1 MDIEF
6 RLLEQ
11 SDRLQ
16 VPLDHVAQ
24 FRDRRGHELAAG
36 LPVPTL
42 RIEYRL
48 ELIDQERRIAALA
61 EYRGNNPGQRHDP
74 LKMIEVLRIDEYLE
88 RPPLFVRRSLIEH
101 DVVDGDVHR

>member
-1 MDIEF
+1 MDVEF
-6 RLLEQ
+6 GLLEQ

-16 VPLDHVAQ
+16 VPLDDIAQ

-48 ELIDQERRIAALA
+48 EFIDHERRIAALA
-61 EYRGNNPGQRHDP
+61 EYRAHDPGQRHDP
-74 LKMIEVLRIDEYLE
+74 LEMIEVFRIDEYLE
-88 RPPLFVRRSLIEH
+88 RPPLFVRRSLVEH
-101 DVVDGDVHR
+101 DVVDG